1 MNRVFFFIFSLLL
14 SFSLLANSTVFV
26 VNDQGIIR
34 SDKIANN
41 DKNII
46 KTVGKNQR
54 LQRLTMHYSGW
65 SLVALDGLNGWILSE
80 NLTTVS
86 PTLSD
91 NNPNKT
97 VEFYQRMSNELKSKV
112 NLLERENTRLSTLV
126 TDLNSKIKALSL
138 SHKALKNTS
147 ESTNV
152 LTKVTNIDNK
162 SPASIVDKLSVNWVY
177 LGVILSIVFLLSLF
191 LVYNKNKRRH
201 FDLNTIKRH

>member
-126 TDLNSKIKALSL
+126 TDLNSKIKVLSL
-138 SHKALKNTS
+138 LKNTS

-162 SPASIVDKLSVNWVY
+162 TPASIVDKLSVNWVY

>member
-91 NNPNKT
+91 NNLNKT
-97 VEFYQRMSNELKSKV
+97 VEFYQQISNELKSKV
-112 NLLERENTRLSTLV
+112 NLLERENTRLSALV
-126 TDLNSKIKALSL
+126 TDLNSKIKVLSL
-138 SHKALKNTS
+138 LKNTS

-162 SPASIVDKLSVNWVY
+162 TPASIVDKLSVNWVY

>member
-26 VNDQGIIR
+26 VNDQGVIR

-91 NNPNKT
+91 NNLNKT
-97 VEFYQRMSNELKSKV
+97 VEFYQQISNELKSKV
-112 NLLERENTRLSTLV
+112 NLLERENTRLSALV
-126 TDLNSKIKALSL
+126 TDLNSKIKVLSL
-138 SHKALKNTS
+138 LKNTS

-162 SPASIVDKLSVNWVY
+162 TPASIVDKLSVNWVY

>member
-14 SFSLLANSTVFV
+14 SFSLLASSTVFV
-26 VNDQGIIR
+26 VNDQGVIR
-34 SDKIANN
+34 SDKIAIN

-65 SLVALDGLNGWILSE
+65 SLVALDDLNGWILSE

-97 VEFYQRMSNELKSKV
+97 VEFYQQVSNDLKSKV
-112 NLLERENTRLSTLV
+112 NLLERENTRLSALV
-126 TDLNSKIKALSL
+126 TNLNGKIKALTL
-138 SHKALKNTS
+138 NHKVLKNTP
-147 ESTNV
+147 ESASV

-162 SPASIVDKLSVNWVY
+162 NPASIVDKLSINWVY
-177 LGVILSIVFLLSLF
+177 LGVILSIALLLF
-191 LVYNKNKRRH
+191 LFLIYNKNKRRH